1 MPGGF
6 EEMDNIMDNNRD
18 KTKGQVITSDVTGLV
33 EVLVGWLVGNLCKT
47 ATGWN
52 FFWLVIGWL
61 PEILLNWLNSALQP
75 GCPLISATPPNRL
88 LPP

>member
-1 MPGGF
+1 
-6 EEMDNIMDNNRD
+6 MDNIMDNNRD

-33 EVLVGWLVGNLCKT
+33 EVLVGWLVGWLVGNLCKT

-75 GCPLISATPPNRL
+75 GCPLISTTPPNRL